1 MDGWIYYWV
10 VVLPTYLEKSFLPRS
25 IWCVFGF
32 DCFAFISSLAKIF
45 PLPLS
50 LASVTHLYNI
60 TIFLN
65 WSFNRYFFFIETSVL
80 EKEKLIGRIRG
91 GALRPNIGEALA
103 KRNLWELNFYKSK
116 LQFWFWI
123 LLEGI
128 EYYLR
133 LQYDGYWDLE
143 VHPDLHSPQEGRQ
156 WCGLNF
162 LPSGQFEPNLS
173 RFSYFFVSID
183 IYMTHI
189 YIFTKN
195 WPQIWTLNVYLCRYR

>member
-10 VVLPTYLEKSFLPRS
+10 LVLPTYLEKSFLPRS

-32 DCFAFISSLAKIF
+32 DCFAFISSLAKICPPSSPF
-45 PLPLS
+45 QLYTFLQY
-50 LASVTHLYNI
+50 YNI
-60 TIFLN
+60 SKLKLWPKIFFLH
-65 WSFNRYFFFIETSVL
+65 RDETSVL
-80 EKEKLIGRIRG
+80 EKEKLIERKRG

-173 RFSYFFVSID
+173 RFSYFFVSTD
-183 IYMTHI
+183 IYDI
-189 YIFTKN
+189 YLLKIDRK
-195 WPQIWTLNVYLCRYR
+195 C

>member
-1 MDGWIYYWV
+1 MDGFTIEYWCCQHIWRNLFSQGQYDV
-10 VVLPTYLEKSFLPRS
+10 CSVLTASLSFPPLPR
-25 IWCVFGF
+25 
-32 DCFAFISSLAKIF
+32 FAL
-45 PLPLS
+45 PLP
-50 LASVTHLYNI
+50 LASVTHFYNI

-65 WSFNRYFFFIETSVL
+65 WSCDQLYFFFIEISVL
-80 EKEKLIGRIRG
+80 EKEKLIERKRG

-103 KRNLWELNFYKSK
+103 KRNLCELNFYKSK

-173 RFSYFFVSID
+173 RFSYFFVSTD
-183 IYMTHI
+183 IYDI
-189 YIFTKN
+189 YLLKIDRKCQTS
-195 WPQIWTLNVYLCRYR
+195 NVYLCRYP